1 MNKGNLR
8 RLISPKSIAVV
19 GNRGANFAIKES
31 IKLGFKKQIWAIHPS
46 LDSLEG
52 IKCFRDIKDLPE
64 APDATFIA
72 VNAETAIDIV
82 SDLKSMGGGGAVL
95 YASGFGEVGEEGFQR
110 NQRLLKAADGMP
122 LIGPNCYGFIN
133 SLDGIALWPDVHGCE
148 PVAKGVAI
156 ITQSGNIGLNMT
168 MQSSGL
174 QIAYMFTLG
183 NQTNTN
189 IADIIHAMLDDSR
202 VNAIGL
208 HIEGISDVES
218 FDVAARR
225 AQKMKVPIIAIKS
238 GKTKASAKI
247 ALSHTSSLTGSD
259 ELYSVFFERLGVAR
273 VDTVPE
279 FLETL
284 KLISV
289 LGVIKHNGVASMSC
303 SGGEAGMMADLIDDM
318 EITFPSLTKS
328 HKARVKQ
335 TLNEYVEVDNP
346 LDYHTFIWGDR
357 KRTSECFKA
366 MISDRF
372 AATMLLLDWPK
383 TQESE
388 QKDWDSTLLAL
399 SDAISG
405 TSEKAI
411 VLASMDD
418 CMPKRII
425 EECLNLGIAPMIGLD
440 ICLKALNHSY
450 KIGQAFAS
458 KPMPEIKILHTHSE
472 NKINKQ
478 LTEFEGKQLLMEYGI
493 PIPKGF
499 LVKNLTEALK
509 AAEDIT
515 YPVTL
520 KVSVTKLSHK
530 TELGGVRLNI
540 QNSIMLEEA
549 CNDLFKISSVLLI
562 EKMIEGSVCELI
574 IGIDHDPTF
583 GKHIIIGA
591 GGIFVELLKDSS
603 VLILPV
609 SREDIQQALSKLK
622 VYQLLQGYRDDLIGD
637 IEAVIDAVMSVIEL
651 IKVND
656 VEELDINPL
665 LVLKEKNGVVAADTL
680 IRLNSN

>member
-31 IKLGFKKQIWAIHPS
+31 IKLGFNKQIWAIHPS

-72 VNAETAIDIV
+72 VNAETAIDVV
-82 SDLKSMGGGGAVL
+82 SDLKLMGGGGAVL
-95 YASGFGEVGEEGFQR
+95 YASGFGEVGEEGFKR

-148 PVAKGVAI
+148 PVTEGVAI

-303 SGGEAGMMADLIDDM
+303 SGGEAGMMADLIDGM

-622 VYQLLQGYRDDLIGD
+622 VYQLLQGYRDDLKGD

>member
-52 IKCFRDIKDLPE
+52 VKCFRDIKDLPE

-303 SGGEAGMMADLIDDM
+303 SGGEAGMMADLIDGM

-458 KPMPEIKILHTHSE
+458 KPMPEIKILNTHRE

-622 VYQLLQGYRDDLIGD
+622 VYQLLQGYRDDLKGD

>member
-303 SGGEAGMMADLIDDM
+303 SGGEAGMMADLIDGM

-478 LTEFEGKQLLMEYGI
+478 LTEFEGKQLLMECGI

-622 VYQLLQGYRDDLIGD
+622 VYQLLQGYRDDLKGD

>member
-303 SGGEAGMMADLIDDM
+303 SGGEAGMMADLIDGM

-458 KPMPEIKILHTHSE
+458 KPMPEIKILNTHRE

>member
-303 SGGEAGMMADLIDDM
+303 SGGEAGMMADLIDGM

-509 AAEDIT
+509 AAEEIT

-574 IGIDHDPTF
+574 IGINHDPTF

-622 VYQLLQGYRDDLIGD
+622 VYKLLQGYRDNLKGD

>member
-95 YASGFGEVGEEGFQR
+95 YASGFGEFGEEGFKR

-303 SGGEAGMMADLIDDM
+303 SGGEAGMMADLIDGM

-458 KPMPEIKILHTHSE
+458 KPMPEIKILNTHRE

-622 VYQLLQGYRDDLIGD
+622 VYQLLQGYRDDLKGD

>member
-458 KPMPEIKILHTHSE
+458 KPMPEIKILNTHRE

-622 VYQLLQGYRDDLIGD
+622 VYQLLQGYRDDLKGD

>member
-31 IKLGFKKQIWAIHPS
+31 IKLGFNKQIWAIHPS

-303 SGGEAGMMADLIDDM
+303 SGGEAGMMADLIDGM

-450 KIGQAFAS
+450 KIGQAFAG
-458 KPMPEIKILHTHSE
+458 KLMPEIKILNTHRE

-509 AAEDIT
+509 AAEEIT

-574 IGIDHDPTF
+574 IGINHDPTF

-622 VYQLLQGYRDDLIGD
+622 VYKLLQGYRDNLKGD

>member
-31 IKLGFKKQIWAIHPS
+31 IKLGFNKQIWAIHPS

-52 IKCFRDIKDLPE
+52 IKCFKDIKDLPE

-303 SGGEAGMMADLIDDM
+303 SGGEAGMMADLIDGM

-450 KIGQAFAS
+450 KIGQAFAC